1 VAEEMTVPVLR
12 EAIEAGAYGVFA
24 WPEERLELAEA
35 VARTR
40 RSRSEDPETRG
51 RVVAVYGARGGAG
64 ATFLLSHLAAAM
76 AGRGERTVV
85 ADLDAEFADL
95 TVALGVSGEEA
106 RTIADLVDVADE
118 LAPDH
123 LEEVLYAHPRGF
135 SALLGPGHHD
145 NITSIPPGL
154 YPGCIALLAGSFD
167 IVLVL
172 VPRALD
178 TLAQAAVRM
187 ADDVLL
193 VVTLDLFALFGARR
207 ALAALQMDDPP
218 GRCRVVVNRA
228 ARSDVTAGD
237 VERILGIRPSAV
249 VRFDPAVRRA
259 QDRGELLP
267 TRAGRVGR
275 DIDALARAL
284 LAARERSAQG
294 TA

>member
-1 VAEEMTVPVLR
+1 
-12 EAIEAGAYGVFA
+12 
-24 WPEERLELAEA
+24 
-35 VARTR
+35 
-40 RSRSEDPETRG
+40 
-51 RVVAVYGARGGAG
+51 
-64 ATFLLSHLAAAM
+64 
-76 AGRGERTVV
+76 
-85 ADLDAEFADL
+85 
-95 TVALGVSGEEA
+95 
-106 RTIADLVDVADE
+106 
-118 LAPDH
+118 
-123 LEEVLYAHPRGF
+123 VLYAHPRGF

-178 TLAQAAVRM
+178 TLAHAAVRM

-207 ALAALQMDDPP
+207 AFAALQMDDPP